1 MPIDAFD
8 APHVQYLREQER
20 GRLATV
26 APSGAPQNKPVG
38 FRFNEELQTIDI
50 AGFEMERSAKFRNV
64 AVHPLVAFTVD
75 DVPDPSAGA
84 DGVRFAEIRGVAE
97 QVKLDSRSQPGLSE
111 WIIRIHPRRVVSW
124 NVAGPGLHGA
134 DFAAGPS
141 DAAAVRPSLGL
152 TGALAERA
160 QAGVRRQ
167 VAEMQAGLSDRD
179 AEDYNRH
186 FAEDVMWGSPYG
198 ATVDGY
204 SALHAIHRRMHA
216 TADHAASRY
225 EIVRILVPTPDVALA
240 QVRRTALDEHGDP
253 IPSLSGTERF
263 SEMALYVLVRRGS
276 EWWLAAG
283 QNTVVVADRGAVRQ
297 DDEPTQ
303 AHTNGERQTRR

>member
-8 APHVQYLREQER
+8 SPHAQYLREQQR

-38 FRFNEELQTIDI
+38 YRFNEELQTIDI
-50 AGFEMERSAKFRNV
+50 GGFGMERSAKFRNV
-64 AVHPLVAFTVD
+64 AIRPQVAFTVD

-84 DGVRFAEIRGVAE
+84 DGVRFVEIRGVAE
-97 QVKLDSRSQPGLSE
+97 QVQLEPPPQPGLSS
-111 WIIRIHPRRVVSW
+111 WIIRIHPRRLVSW

-134 DFAAGPS
+134 DFAAESS
-141 DAAAVRPSLGL
+141 DTAGARPSLGL
-152 TGALAERA
+152 SGVLAERP
-160 QAGVRRQ
+160 QAAVARQ
-167 VAEMQAGLSDRD
+167 VAEMQAGLGDHD

-204 SALHAIHRRMHA
+204 EALHAIHRRMHA

-225 EIVRILVPTPDVALA
+225 EIVRVLVPTPDVALA
-240 QVRRTALDEHGDP
+240 QVRRTALDEQGEP

-263 SEMALYVLVRRGS
+263 SEMALYVLVRRGPV
-276 EWWLAAG
+276 WWLAAG
-283 QNTVVVADRGAVRQ
+283 QNTVVVADRGAVR
-297 DDEPTQ
+297 E
-303 AHTNGERQTRR
+303 

>member
-8 APHVQYLREQER
+8 AHHAQYLREQQR
-20 GRLATV
+20 GRLATM
-26 APSGAPQNKPVG
+26 APSGAPQDKPVG

-50 AGFEMERSAKFRNV
+50 GGSEMEQSAKFRNV
-64 AVHPLVAFTVD
+64 VMHPQVAFTVD

-84 DGVRFAEIRGVAE
+84 DGVRFVEIRGVAE
-97 QVKLDSRSQPGLSE
+97 QVKLDSRSQLGLSG

-134 DFAAGPS
+134 DFAAAPS
-141 DAAAVRPSLGL
+141 DIAGARPALGL

-160 QAGVRRQ
+160 HGAVAQQ
-167 VAEMQAGLSDRD
+167 VAEMQAGLGDHD

-198 ATVDGY
+198 AAVDGY
-204 SALHAIHRRMHA
+204 EALHAIHRRMRA

-225 EIVRILVPTPDVALA
+225 EIVRVLAPTADVALA

-283 QNTVVVADRGAVRQ
+283 QNTIVVADRGAVRQ
-297 DDEPTQ
+297 D
-303 AHTNGERQTRR
+303 GGS

>member
-1 MPIDAFD
+1 MPMNDFD
-8 APHVQYLREQER
+8 APHAQYLREQQR

-26 APSGAPQNKPVG
+26 APNGAPQNKPVG
-38 FRFNEELQTIDI
+38 FHFNEELQTIDI
-50 AGFEMERSAKFRNV
+50 GGFEMEHSAKFRNV
-64 AVHPLVAFTVD
+64 AVHPQVAFTVD

-84 DGVRFAEIRGVAE
+84 DGVRFVEIRGVAE
-97 QVKLDSRSQPGLSE
+97 QVKLDSRSQPGLSD

-134 DFAAGPS
+134 DFAAGPP
-141 DAAAVRPSLGL
+141 ATAGARPVLGL

-160 QAGVRRQ
+160 QAAVARQ
-167 VAEMQAGLSDRD
+167 VAEMQAGLGDHD

-204 SALHAIHRRMHA
+204 EALHGIHRRMHA

-225 EIVRILVPTPDVALA
+225 EIVRVLVPTADVALA

-253 IPSLSGTERF
+253 IPSLFGTERF

-283 QNTVVVADRGAVRQ
+283 QNAIVVTDRGAVRQ
-297 DDEPTQ
+297 
-303 AHTNGERQTRR
+303 GGGS

>member
-8 APHVQYLREQER
+8 APHVQYLREQRR

-26 APSGAPQNKPVG
+26 APSGTPQNKPVG
-38 FRFNEELQTIDI
+38 YRFNEELQTIDI
-50 AGFEMERSAKFRNV
+50 GGFEMERSAKFRNV
-64 AVHPLVAFTVD
+64 AVHPQVAFTVD

-84 DGVRFAEIRGVAE
+84 DGVRFVEIRGVAE
-97 QVKLDSRSQPGLSE
+97 QVKLDSRVQTGLSG

-124 NVAGPGLHGA
+124 NVARPGLDRA
-134 DFAAGPS
+134 DFASRPS
-141 DAAAVRPSLGL
+141 DTAGTRPALGL

-160 QAGVRRQ
+160 QGAVARQ
-167 VAEMQAGLSDRD
+167 IAEMQAGLGDHD

-204 SALHAIHRRMHA
+204 QALHAIHRRLHT
-216 TADHAASRY
+216 TADRATSRY
-225 EIVRILVPTPDVALA
+225 EIVRVLVPTADVALA
-240 QVRRTALDEHGDP
+240 QVRRTALDEHGNP
-253 IPSLSGTERF
+253 IPSLAGEERF
-263 SEMALYVLVRRGS
+263 SEMALYVLVRRDS

-283 QNTVVVADRGAVRQ
+283 QNTIVVADRGAVQQ
-297 DDEPTQ
+297 D
-303 AHTNGERQTRR
+303 GGS

>member
-1 MPIDAFD
+1 MPIHTFD
-8 APHVQYLREQER
+8 APHAQYLREQQR

-50 AGFEMERSAKFRNV
+50 GGFEMERSAKFRNV
-64 AVHPLVAFTVD
+64 GVRPQVAFTVD

-84 DGVRFAEIRGVAE
+84 DGVRFVEIRGVAD
-97 QVKLDSRSQPGLSE
+97 QVQLDSSSQPGLSS

-124 NVAGPGLHGA
+124 NVAGPGLHSA
-134 DFAAGPS
+134 DFAAELCATAEARP
-141 DAAAVRPSLGL
+141 AVGL
-152 TGALAERA
+152 TGVLAERA
-160 QAGVRRQ
+160 QAAVERQ
-167 VAEMQAGLSDRD
+167 VAEMQAGLGDHD

-204 SALHAIHRRMHA
+204 EALHAIHRRMHA
-216 TADHAASRY
+216 TAEHSASRY
-225 EIVRILVPTPDVALA
+225 EILRVLVPTPDVALA
-240 QVRRTALDEHGDP
+240 QVRRTALDHHGEP
-253 IPSLSGTERF
+253 IPSLSGTDQF
-263 SEMALYVLVRRGS
+263 SEMALYVLVRLGS

-283 QNTVVVADRGAVRQ
+283 QNTIVVADRGAVRQ
-297 DDEPTQ
+297 DDVS
-303 AHTNGERQTRR
+303 

>member
-1 MPIDAFD
+1 MPITAFD
-8 APHVQYLREQER
+8 APHAQYLREQQR

-26 APSGAPQNKPVG
+26 APNGGPQNKPVG

-50 AGFEMERSAKFRNV
+50 GGFQMERSAKFRNV
-64 AVHPLVAFTVD
+64 AVRPQVAFTVD

-84 DGVRFAEIRGVAE
+84 DGVRFVEIRGVAE
-97 QVKLDSRSQPGLSE
+97 QVHLDSQSQPGPSG

-124 NVAGPGLHGA
+124 NVAGRGLHGA

-141 DAAAVRPSLGL
+141 EATNARPALGL
-152 TGALAERA
+152 TGALAERP
-160 QAGVRRQ
+160 QAAVARQ
-167 VAEMQAGLSDRD
+167 VAEMQAGLGDHD

-186 FAEDVMWGSPYG
+186 FAQDVMWGSPYG

-204 SALHAIHRRMHA
+204 EALHAIHRRMHA

-225 EIVRILVPTPDVALA
+225 EIVRVLVPTPEVAVA
-240 QVRRTALDEHGDP
+240 QVRRTALDEGGEP
-253 IPSLSGTERF
+253 IPSLSGTDRF
-263 SEMALYVLVRRGS
+263 SEMALYVLVRRGA

-283 QNTVVVADRGAVRQ
+283 QNTIVVADRGAVRQ
-297 DDEPTQ
+297 D
-303 AHTNGERQTRR
+303 GVS

>member
-1 MPIDAFD
+1 MPIHDFD
-8 APHVQYLREQER
+8 APHAQYLREQSR

-50 AGFEMERSAKFRNV
+50 GGFEMERSAKFRNV

-75 DVPDPSAGA
+75 DVPDPAAGA
-84 DGVRFAEIRGVAE
+84 DGVRFVEIRGVAE
-97 QVKLDSRSQPGLSE
+97 QVKLASRSQPGPTD

-124 NVAGPGLHGA
+124 NVSGSGLHGA
-134 DFAAGPS
+134 DFAAAPS
-141 DAAAVRPSLGL
+141 GTTGVRPALGL

-160 QAGVRRQ
+160 RRAVALQ
-167 VAEMQAGLSDRD
+167 VAEMQAGLGDHD

-204 SALHAIHRRMHA
+204 QALHAIHRRMHE

-225 EIVRILVPTPDVALA
+225 EIVRVLVPTADVALA
-240 QVRRTALDEHGDP
+240 QVRRTALDERGDA

-263 SEMALYVLVRRGS
+263 SEMALYVLVRRGA

-283 QNTVVVADRGAVRQ
+283 QNTIVAADRGAVQQ
-297 DDEPTQ
+297 D
-303 AHTNGERQTRR
+303 GGS